1 MDVCASGEKK
11 GKNRVKNYRN
21 FLLIANILILT
32 TYFIE
37 FISAPDIIY
46 CGQCL
51 DDQKP
56 LETYGLKDG
65 VTLYLVRRYNKEPAK
80 SPGTEMLNYLTFMK
94 CYIET

>member
-1 MDVCASGEKK
+1 MCIRRKK
-11 GKNRVKNYRN
+11 RQKQSKKLQKFSINCKY
-21 FLLIANILILT
+21 FDTDNI
-32 TYFIE
+32 FIE

-65 VTLYLVRRYNKEPAK
+65 VTLYLVKRYNKEPAK

>member
-11 GKNRVKNYRN
+11 GKTSKKITEISINCKY
-21 FLLIANILILT
+21 FDTDNI
-32 TYFIE
+32 FIE

>member
-1 MDVCASGEKK
+1 MHQEKK
-11 GKNRVKNYRN
+11 IGKNRVKILHK

-32 TYFIE
+32 TFFIG
-37 FISAPDIIY
+37 FISALDIIY

-65 VTLYLVRRYNKEPAK
+65 VTLYLVKRYNKEPAK
-80 SPGTEMLNYLTFMK
+80 SPGIEMLSYLTFMK
-94 CYIET
+94 YYIEI

>member
-1 MDVCASGEKK
+1 MHQEKK
-11 GKNRVKNYRN
+11 IGKNRVKILHK

-32 TYFIE
+32 TFFIG
-37 FISAPDIIY
+37 FISALDIIY

-65 VTLYLVRRYNKEPAK
+65 VTLYLVKRYNKEPAK
-80 SPGTEMLNYLTFMK
+80 SPGIEMLSYLTFMK
-94 CYIET
+94 